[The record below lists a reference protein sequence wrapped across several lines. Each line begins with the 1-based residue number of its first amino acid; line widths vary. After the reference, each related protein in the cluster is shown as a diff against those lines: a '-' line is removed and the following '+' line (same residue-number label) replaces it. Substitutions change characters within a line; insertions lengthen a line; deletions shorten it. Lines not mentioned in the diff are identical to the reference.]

1 MKEIGE
7 DPSFFLLGMV
17 IGPQA
22 QWAPAKNTHDGR
34 VIPALLGMSMGTGNC
49 PQIWT
54 GMGAGT
60 GTLVLPR
67 PMPAHYIY
75 YTNNFIY
82 IKFS

>member
-49 PQIWT
+49 PQI
-54 GMGAGT
+54 
-60 GTLVLPR
+60 
-67 PMPAHYIY
+67 
-75 YTNNFIY
+75 
-82 IKFS
+82 